1 MPIGTPVDLDII
13 QFDDKKEAKGFFK
26 GMLQRYRK
34 NQDVL
39 GKDGDILRQLIER
52 HPERDEKVGVGI
64 AGFFV
69 REPPSTFHQKGGQ
82 KCFWLRRTDGTE
94 AKFSYITCVD
104 AKPRLQQ
111 TQVMDAMR
119 AYVDTEIEQAKRQ
132 LFKKLQNDNN
142 QIQCPISGKWIS
154 YKETEADHKAPRT
167 FEEIADI
174 FIIQNGLTW
183 DSVPLTENDD
193 HRSLPE
199 FTDPAL
205 VLRWQEHHRS
215 LANGRIMLISKEVN
229 RQESNRHRLRI
240 SEKQQKYCLY
250 LKK

>member
-1 MPIGTPVDLDII
+1 MAGIPVDLGII
-13 QFDDKKEAKGFFK
+13 KFDDKGRAKAFFK
-26 GMLQRYRK
+26 AMLQKYQK
-34 NQDVL
+34 NQDIL
-39 GKDGDILRQLIER
+39 GQDANILRRLIER
-52 HPERDEKVGVGI
+52 HPERDEKVGEGI
-64 AGFFV
+64 AGFF
-69 REPPSTFHQKGGQ
+69 RGEPPSTFHQKSDQ

-119 AYVDTEIEQAKRQ
+119 AYVNPEIEEAKGQ
-132 LFKKLQNDNN
+132 LFKKLKNDNN
-142 QIQCPISGKWIS
+142 EIQCPISGKWIS

-183 DSVPLTENDD
+183 ESVPLTGNDD

-199 FTDPAL
+199 FTDQEL